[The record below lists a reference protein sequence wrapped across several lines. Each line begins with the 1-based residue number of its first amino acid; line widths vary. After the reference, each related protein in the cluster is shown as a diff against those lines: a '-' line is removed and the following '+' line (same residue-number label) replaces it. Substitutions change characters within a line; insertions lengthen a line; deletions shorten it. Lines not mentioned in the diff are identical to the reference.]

1 VKSRT
6 SATGDRKKA
15 DRAHLGCTPA
25 QELRQN
31 LQFVMANTNQSF
43 RVYISKDYLKF
54 SAAHFIAYPGFRE
67 RLHGHNYRVSIE
79 VTGELGPQ
87 GYVVDF
93 GIVKKIA
100 RRLCEHL
107 DEKFLIPAESDCLSI
122 KRIGDSVEVS
132 YEQDTFRLPMSDALL
147 LPIVH
152 SSAEELARYLVS
164 EMRRE
169 LRAEG
174 VASVTAI
181 EIGVEESFGQ
191 AAYFRQEF

>member
-1 VKSRT
+1 MGLAMS
-6 SATGDRKKA
+6 G
-15 DRAHLGCTPA
+15 
-25 QELRQN
+25 E
-31 LQFVMANTNQSF
+31 QSF
-43 RVYISKDYLKF
+43 RVYVSKDYLKF

-79 VTGELGPQ
+79 VAGKLGPQ

-100 RRLCEHL
+100 RRLCERL
-107 DEKFLIPAESDCLSI
+107 DERFLIPAQSDCVAVEH
-122 KRIGDSVEVS
+122 KADSVELR
-132 YEQDTFRLPMSDALL
+132 YEHEEFRFPVGDVVL

-152 SSAEELARYLVS
+152 SSAEELARYLVH

-169 LRAEG
+169 LTAEG
-174 VASVTAI
+174 VTEITAV